1 MAAAEFLIPAGSVP
15 VAAQVGGQFGH
26 YHQVTFADRYP
37 PVTAGADVAL
47 AGCVRLYQRGGL
59 YAEWPGHSTSATAA
73 GIDPAAMKPSTSMVR
88 RLRKRLMPTGA
99 W

>member
-47 AGCVRLYQRGGL
+47 AGCVRLYRRGGL
-59 YAEWPGHSTSATAA
+59 YAEGPAHNTSATVAR
-73 GIDPAAMKPSTSMVR
+73 INPAPMKPSTSAVR
-88 RLRKRLMPTGA
+88 RLREG
-99 W
+99 

>member
-47 AGCVRLYQRGGL
+47 AGCVRLYRRGGL
-59 YAEWPGHSTSATAA
+59 GAERFAHSTSATAT
-73 GIDPAAMKPSTSMVR
+73 GIDAAAVKPSTGIVR
-88 RLRKRLMPTGA
+88 RLLRGLMCTEA